1 MPEKFVSNLED
12 NTIGQMT
19 DLLNARL
26 AGAID
31 LVLAV
36 KQAHWNTTGNN
47 FIAFHELLDEV
58 ADRLRDI
65 SDSMAERAVILG
77 GVAKGTLQN
86 VAERSSLDAYPDDI
100 LKTGDHIRELKE
112 RLMVY
117 GSELRDA
124 INAASEAGDEV
135 TADLFTG
142 ACGIVDKDAW
152 FIGANAVED

>member
-36 KQAHWNTTGNN
+36 KQAHWNTTGKN

-58 ADRLRDI
+58 ADRLRDL

-112 RLMVY
+112 RLMAY
-117 GSELRDA
+117 GGELRDA

-135 TADLFTG
+135 TADLFTQ

>member
-36 KQAHWNTTGNN
+36 KQAHWNTTGKN

-58 ADRLRDI
+58 ADRLCDL

-77 GVAKGTLQN
+77 GVAKGTLQH

-112 RLMVY
+112 RLMAY
-117 GSELRDA
+117 GGELRDA

-135 TADLFTG
+135 TADLFTQ

>member
-1 MPEKFVSNLED
+1 MPEKYVSKLDD
-12 NTIGQMT
+12 NTIEQMI

-36 KQAHWNTTGNN
+36 KQAHWNTTGKN

-58 ADRLRDI
+58 ADRLREI
-65 SDSMAERAVILG
+65 SDDIAERAVILG

-86 VAERSSLDAYPDDI
+86 VKSGTALDAYPDGI

-112 RLMVY
+112 RLMAY
-117 GSELRDA
+117 GGELREA
-124 INAASEAGDEV
+124 INTASEAGDEV
-135 TADLFTG
+135 TADLFTS
-142 ACGIVDKDAW
+142 ACGIIDKDAW
-152 FIGANAVED
+152 FIGANAVDD

>member
-1 MPEKFVSNLED
+1 MPERFVSNLED

-36 KQAHWNTTGNN
+36 KQAHWNTTGKN

-58 ADRLRDI
+58 ANRLRDI

-86 VAERSSLDAYPDDI
+86 VAERSLLDVSGRYSGNRRP
-100 LKTGDHIRELKE
+100 
-112 RLMVY
+112 Y
-117 GSELRDA
+117 S
-124 INAASEAGDEV
+124 
-135 TADLFTG
+135 
-142 ACGIVDKDAW
+142 
-152 FIGANAVED
+152 

>member
-1 MPEKFVSNLED
+1 MPERFVSNLED

-36 KQAHWNTTGNN
+36 KQAHWNTTGKN

-58 ADRLRDI
+58 ANRLRDI

-86 VAERSSLDAYPDDI
+86 VAERSLLDAYPDDI
-100 LKTGDHIRELKE
+100 LETGDHIRELKE
-112 RLMVY
+112 RLMAY
-117 GSELRDA
+117 GGELRDA

-135 TADLFTG
+135 TADLFTE

>member
-19 DLLNARL
+19 HLLNARL

-36 KQAHWNTTGNN
+36 KQAHWNTMGKN

-112 RLMVY
+112 RLMAY
-117 GSELRDA
+117 GGELRDA

-135 TADLFTG
+135 TADLFTE